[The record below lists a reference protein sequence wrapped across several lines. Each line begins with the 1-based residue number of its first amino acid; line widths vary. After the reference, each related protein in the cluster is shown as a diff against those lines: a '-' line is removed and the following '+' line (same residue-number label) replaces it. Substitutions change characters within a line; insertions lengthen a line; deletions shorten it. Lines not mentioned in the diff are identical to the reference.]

1 MASPGFPPDG
11 HDDEQAG
18 ADAAAVSGEDGSCG
32 NCGGRGW
39 KYLDLRR
46 SEEAVG
52 DAGERALLRRARTE
66 CLVCGGTGR
75 AA

>member
-1 MASPGFPPDG
+1 MVPGQDG
-11 HDDEQAG
+11 P
-18 ADAAAVSGEDGSCG
+18 CG

-39 KYLDLRR
+39 KYLALRR
-46 SEEAVG
+46 SEEAAG
-52 DAGERALLRRARTE
+52 DAGECALLRRARTE

>member
-1 MASPGFPPDG
+1 MDMITSRPVPVLMRRSARTAP
-11 HDDEQAG
+11 
-18 ADAAAVSGEDGSCG
+18 CG